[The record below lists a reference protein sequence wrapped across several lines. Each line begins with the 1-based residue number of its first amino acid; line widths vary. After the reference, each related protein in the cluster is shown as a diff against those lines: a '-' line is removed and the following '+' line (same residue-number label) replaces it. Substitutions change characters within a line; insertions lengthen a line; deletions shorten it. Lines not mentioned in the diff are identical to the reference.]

1 MKNNTDFEKAL
12 SELEDIVK
20 KLESGNVGLNESIE
34 LYEKGINLSD
44 TCNALLENAKQR
56 VEVIKNENYKENELD
71 TNDNPEACD
80 EL

>member
-34 LYEKGINLSD
+34 LYEKGIILSD
-44 TCNALLENAKQR
+44 TCNALLENAKQK
-56 VEVIKNENYKENELD
+56 VEVIKNENYKDNEFD
-71 TNDNPEACD
+71 TNDNQEVSN
-80 EL
+80 EF